1 MRILVDLKS
10 HLALPPN
17 PEITQVEKDPSP
29 GLSTPINGRYIIPV
43 VPGAEFSISLTSY
56 VLNGFGSVDG
66 GDVASLSFAHL
77 LAGMPMFGNCYFNP
91 LLTADHVGELD
102 LAATFKDVNVAPP
115 WGPSPPFAP
124 TFHPVRCQTGRAPL
138 PGADSGQM
146 PTHTALL
153 PPNASTVGEPPSP
166 GLIITDEID
175 IGPFTLDAFGNQV
188 GTDEFVVYWKLFDF
202 SVTHD
207 VTSDFGA
214 TAGMDTPAI
223 RSVIEVD
230 QEPADF
236 SAYISPDNGGN
247 WCQVNL
253 MEPIAF
259 CNKTTK
265 VRLAFRNDGAGGS
278 IGAPGDRKIFIA
290 SFGLLF

>member
-1 MRILVDLKS
+1 MRILADLKS
-10 HLALPPN
+10 HRAGN
-17 PEITQVEKDPSP
+17 PLITQVEKDPAAGSR
-29 GLSTPINGRYIIPV
+29 TPINGRYVLSTPAGVDFPV
-43 VPGAEFSISLTSY
+43 TEASY
-56 VLNGFGSVDG
+56 VLNGLGLVDG
-66 GDVASLSFAHL
+66 QDVSSILFGNI
-77 LAGMPMFGNCYFNP
+77 LARMPMMGNCYFNP
-91 LLTADHVGELD
+91 LLTADHVDELD

-138 PGADSGQM
+138 VGGDPGQM

-166 GLIITDEID
+166 GLIITKEID
-175 IGPFTLDAFGNQV
+175 IGPFTLDGFGNQV
-188 GTDEFVVYWKLFDF
+188 GTDEFIVYWKLLDFD
-202 SVTHD
+202 VTED

-230 QEPADF
+230 QEPSDF

-247 WCQVNL
+247 WCLVNL

-278 IGAPGDRKIFIA
+278 VGAPGDRKIFIA
-290 SFGLLF
+290 SFGLLW